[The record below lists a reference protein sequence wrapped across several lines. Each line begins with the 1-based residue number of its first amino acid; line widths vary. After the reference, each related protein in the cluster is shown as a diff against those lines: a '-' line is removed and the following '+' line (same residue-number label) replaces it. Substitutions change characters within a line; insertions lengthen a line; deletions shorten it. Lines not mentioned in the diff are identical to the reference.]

1 MEIIGKLSAIMP
13 LVTGTTK
20 SGGTWEKQDFI
31 IDTIEEYPKKIYI
44 TSFNKGNV
52 SQLPL
57 GTELTVSVNIE
68 SREYNGKWYTNLSC
82 KNFVIN
88 QQVVPLEQ
96 PLQPP
101 QQYVQPLM
109 HTVQVESN
117 YSSNLPF

>member
-1 MEIIGKLSAIMP
+1 MEITGKLSAIMP

-31 IDTIEEYPKKIYI
+31 IETIEEYPKKIYI

-68 SREYNGKWYTNLSC
+68 SREYNGKWYTNLIC

-88 QQVVPLEQ
+88 QQVMPFEQ
-96 PLQPP
+96 PFQQQ
-101 QQYVQPLM
+101 QQYVPQQQQ
-109 HTVQVESN
+109 TIQEESN